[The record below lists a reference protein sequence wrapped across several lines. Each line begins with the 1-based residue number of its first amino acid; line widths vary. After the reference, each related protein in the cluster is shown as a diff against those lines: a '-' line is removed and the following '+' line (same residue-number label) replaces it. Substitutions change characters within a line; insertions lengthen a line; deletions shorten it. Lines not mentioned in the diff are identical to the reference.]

1 MHKSENLDMLKEF
14 KEAML
19 EPDEPIKPKN
29 QRRRKRKGN
38 PKSHKGGPTDMMLLA
53 LEQPKGISAD
63 TIDDYI
69 NIKTTSLDMDFN
81 KPFNTVFGEVLSIRR
96 ALEFVTRPKMRA
108 EHLTKPK
115 FSKDD
120 RNHIYSQVTSLINY
134 WALVGYV
141 VIERLTQDDELQKLL
156 LNDKELI
163 SADVTSHRTFRGK
176 TAVVTMDASNAMY
189 LGVVREVVKCFR
201 EMAEADEEERSTVFE
216 ILIRQ
221 LKRDAALSIFE
232 GTGIIAQG
240 L

>member
-1 MHKSENLDMLKEF
+1 MHKSETLDKLQEF

-19 EPDEPIKPKN
+19 EPDEPTKPKN
-29 QRRRKRKGN
+29 QRRNKRKGGS
-38 PKSHKGGPTDMMLLA
+38 KRHKGGPTDMMLLE
-53 LEQPKGISAD
+53 LDQPKGISAD
-63 TIDDYI
+63 NIDDYI
-69 NIKTTSLDMDFN
+69 NIKATSLDMDFT

-96 ALEFVTRPKMRA
+96 ALDFVTRPKMRT

-120 RNHIYSQVTSLINY
+120 RNHIYSQVTSLVNY

-141 VIERLTQDDELQKLL
+141 VIERLTQDERLQKLL

-163 SADVTSHRTFRGK
+163 SADVTSNRTFRGE
-176 TAVVTMDASNAMY
+176 TTVVTMDVSNAMY

-201 EMAEADEEERSTVFE
+201 EMADADEEERSTVFE

-221 LKRDAALSIFE
+221 LKRDASLSIFE
-232 GTGIIAQG
+232 GTGIIAHG